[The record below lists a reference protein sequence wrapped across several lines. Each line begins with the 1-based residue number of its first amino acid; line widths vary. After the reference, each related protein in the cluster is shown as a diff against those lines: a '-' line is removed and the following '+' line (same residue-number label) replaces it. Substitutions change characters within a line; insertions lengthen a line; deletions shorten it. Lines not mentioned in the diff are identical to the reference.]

1 MHGFFTIKNIAT
13 IGGVILSF
21 VIPHMIFGEDEEYI
35 EVIEPNFEDK
45 DVVEVDPETTDI
57 QPAEEQ

>member
-1 MHGFFTIKNIAT
+1 MRGFFTIKNIAT

-21 VIPHMIFGEDEEYI
+21 VVPHMIFGEDEEYI

-45 DVVEVDPETTDI
+45 EVVEVDPETTDI